1 MWSGLLSPLGPGFGV
16 RFGKHGPEVKINAL
30 LCKSSQ

>member
-1 MWSGLLSPLGPGFGV
+1 MWLGLLSPLGAGFGV
-16 RFGKHGPEVKINAL
+16 RSGKRRPEVKINAL